1 MKPKTSPYKFTKKH
15 KEPKGQAL
23 KSKKNY
29 ENIFNDILSGVKSDN
44 SKKGKNKIKL
54 ISKIETTNSNNVSN
68 LITKTINLTEE
79 SEKNDEKYNKK
90 INKII
95 NNHEKYINIVNG
107 PENIKN
113 AKTINFI
120 DDCMIMNRH
129 KENKDKLKIEKN
141 KKNKTENNTENE
153 LILLINDKKKR
164 FIKLPH
170 ENNKNNYIKSVR
182 TIKKSNDL
190 KHKELN
196 NDRSLSKNHFFKDSD
211 GKNKMNKKFIRN
223 RQIKTKGKKME
234 IKKKTNNIIYNN
246 KKMFEYNTFDKITIT
261 NKSNSKSKYK
271 DYISIK
277 NNCKKKRLILNDTNS
292 NINININITNIN
304 EKKSKK
310 ENSLSSERK
319 QSKKNE
325 RSNYNNY
332 NSNITTVNIINNNNS
347 KKISSR
353 LLFYNNSNKKY
364 LPYPTKVSSKGIKIE
379 SIDINLSEE
388 NTSPQ
393 KPKFKFTK
401 NMKKKNI
408 KKSYTNNKENNYKNE
423 VLSEY
428 EHFRDYDD
436 FWSNKSSTSYSCK
449 SGFTATRKL
458 RSLSRER
465 DKIKM
470 MNNLKNYEKNKIDK
484 IEDKLINIVNK
495 FHKENSINS
504 KKNSKT

>member
-68 LITKTINLTEE
+68 LITKNINLTEE

-153 LILLINDKKKR
+153 LILLIKEKKKR

-277 NNCKKKRLILNDTNS
+277 NSCKKKRLILNDTNS

-319 QSKKNE
+319 KSKKNE
-325 RSNYNNY
+325 GSNYNNY

-504 KKNSKT
+504 KKNGKT